1 MYDTCLT
8 FNTDG
13 DQIRSTDCNGYLAR
27 DRLTASYRINQK
39 HSIYSNVRLEIL
51 FDKRLW
57 KDSMTP
63 WKLLNISL
71 VTLLAW
77 SVVFCQGSGQS
88 DMSILIF
95 VVNLTQIKNEHL
107 SVIGQ
112 VMENAAKNSH
122 PFVFFTR
129 YMDLWF
135 DKTVL
140 EHEYRTMQS
149 IVIIYIKDA
158 ESWHNKHICDFII
171 LKRKSNLIHETMYSK
186 HTYKIKFIRPRALT
200 F

>member
-1 MYDTCLT
+1 
-8 FNTDG
+8 
-13 DQIRSTDCNGYLAR
+13 
-27 DRLTASYRINQK
+27 
-39 HSIYSNVRLEIL
+39 
-51 FDKRLW
+51 
-57 KDSMTP
+57 MTP

-122 PFVFFTR
+122 PFVFLLAT
-129 YMDLWF
+129 W
-135 DKTVL
+135 
-140 EHEYRTMQS
+140 
-149 IVIIYIKDA
+149 
-158 ESWHNKHICDFII
+158 ICDLIKQYLNMNI
-171 LKRKSNLIHETMYSK
+171 VQCNLLLLSI
-186 HTYKIKFIRPRALT
+186 
-200 F
+200 